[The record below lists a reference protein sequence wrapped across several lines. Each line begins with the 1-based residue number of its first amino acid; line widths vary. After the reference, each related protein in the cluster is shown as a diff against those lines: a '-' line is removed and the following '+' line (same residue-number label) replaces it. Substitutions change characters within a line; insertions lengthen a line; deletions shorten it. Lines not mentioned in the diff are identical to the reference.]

1 LFEFCFLAY
10 VFIVIIFAYATIKH
24 HNLLGKSPA
33 EQLMEKK
40 RLMEQAMRILRGAT
54 CPFCGSK
61 TYVEQVDMMKE
72 NLAVTTCEKCGQ
84 KCLWKLEGYTWHLI
98 APHRPAV
105 KLPTKLEPPPE
116 IEAENLMEEIRNAI
130 N

>member
-1 LFEFCFLAY
+1 MYETFLLIYIIA
-10 VFIVIIFAYATIKH
+10 VIAFAYATIKH
-24 HNLLGKSPA
+24 HNLLGKSPV

-40 RLMEQAMRILRGAT
+40 RLMEQAMRILRKAP

-61 TYVEQVDMMKE
+61 TYVEQVDMMRK
-72 NLAVTTCEKCGQ
+72 NLAITTCEKCGQ

-98 APHRPAV
+98 APYRPTV

-116 IEAENLMEEIRNAI
+116 INLMEEIRNAI
-130 N
+130 G